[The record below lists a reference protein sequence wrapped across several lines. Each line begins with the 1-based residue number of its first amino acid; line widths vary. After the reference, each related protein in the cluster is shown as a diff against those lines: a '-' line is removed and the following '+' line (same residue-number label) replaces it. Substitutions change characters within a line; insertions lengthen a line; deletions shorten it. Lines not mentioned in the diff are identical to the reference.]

1 MTKKYDV
8 IIIGAGPGG
17 MTAALYA
24 ARANLSVLMLDRGIY
39 GGQMNNTGAIDNYP
53 GLPDVTGPELGEKM
67 YQGTMK
73 FGPKFAYGEVTQ
85 IRLDGDNRIVITD
98 NDEYVALV
106 VLIAIGAEHKHLGVP
121 GEEKYQGRGI
131 SYCAVCDAAFFK
143 DEDIAVIGGGDSAIE
158 EGLYLAQTAK
168 KVTIIHRRDQ
178 LRAQPVLQK
187 RAFAN
192 DKIDFI
198 WNAQTEKIIGDENKV
213 IGVKYKDKITGKEKI
228 LSVAGVFIYVGV
240 QPQTQVFKNLD
251 ITDEHGWVMTDDHM
265 RTKIPGIL
273 ALGDVRQKDLRQIAT
288 AVGEGSIAGQEA
300 YNYIQSLND

>member
-73 FGPKFAYGEVTQ
+73 FGSKFAYGEVTQ
-85 IRLDGDNRIVITD
+85 IKLDGDNRIVITD

-106 VLIAIGAEHKHLGVP
+106 VLIATGAEHKHLGVP
-121 GEEKYQGRGI
+121 GEEEYQGRGV

-198 WNAQTEKIIGDENKV
+198 WNAQTEEIIGAENKV

-240 QPQTQVFKNLD
+240 QPQTQAFKNLD
-251 ITDEHGWVMTDDHM
+251 ITDEHGWIMTDDHM

>member
-24 ARANLSVLMLDRGIY
+24 ARANLSVLMLDRGVY

-73 FGPKFAYGEVTQ
+73 FGPKFAYGEVKQ
-85 IRLDGDNRIVITD
+85 IKLDGNDRIVVTD
-98 NDEYVALV
+98 NDEYVAPV
-106 VLIAIGAEHKHLGVP
+106 VLIATGAEHKHLGVP
-121 GEEKYQGRGI
+121 GEEEYQGRGV

-143 DEDIAVIGGGDSAIE
+143 DEDIAVIGGGDSAVE
-158 EGLYLAQTAK
+158 EGVYLAQTAK

-198 WNAQTEKIIGDENKV
+198 WNAQTEEIVGDENKV
-213 IGVKYKDKITGKEKI
+213 TGVKYKDKITGSEKT
-228 LSVAGVFIYVGV
+228 LPVAGVFIYVGV
-240 QPQTQVFKNLD
+240 QPQTEAFKDLG
-251 ITDEHGWVMTDDHM
+251 ITDEYGWIITDDHM
-265 RTKIPGIL
+265 KTKIPGIL

-300 YNYIQSLND
+300 FNYIQSLND